1 MEQRDLQLLVMHDC
15 IVDYA
20 RLIVQSKC
28 PKFKYIC
35 ENREELESEEWF
47 IINMCDKHGILIK
60 FSASGKHHLTIVLAV
75 FANGDVLLPTE
86 LPRLKVKVS

>member
-35 ENREELESEEWF
+35 ENREELESEE
-47 IINMCDKHGILIK
+47 CDKHGILIK

-86 LPRLKVKVS
+86 LPHLKVKVS